1 MKRPLLQ
8 TAVVLAL
15 VSPGCGCESDARGP
29 ALMLSRKEPFAL
41 AELLTEAF
49 AASSAPSVEVAFEVL
64 DSDGEPVP
72 FAHLHFAWEEGGT
85 LAFQTD
91 EEAALVMRFE
101 RAAPTGDAAV
111 WVRTLPEGHVF
122 TTERE
127 ASWQPL
133 AAGEVRIAVRVGA

>member
-1 MKRPLLQ
+1 MASTSATALPRSSIILLRSSVSA
-8 TAVVLAL
+8 TAT
-15 VSPGCGCESDARGP
+15 P
-29 ALMLSRKEPFAL
+29 
-41 AELLTEAF
+41 F